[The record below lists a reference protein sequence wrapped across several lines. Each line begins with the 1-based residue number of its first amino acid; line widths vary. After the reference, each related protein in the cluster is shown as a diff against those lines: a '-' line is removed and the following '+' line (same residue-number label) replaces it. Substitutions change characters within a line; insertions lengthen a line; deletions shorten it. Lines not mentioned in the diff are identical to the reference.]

1 MKHITKIIT
10 LIVAVVFATSC
21 SKENHFISD
30 ESQRADVQQDL
41 QAKMAAMPNGD
52 LFAIFNEDLCKKE
65 REALEFMYAYMPLC
79 DVTDYSGEYFR
90 KNINASFKAKEEM
103 PWGVQVPE
111 REFNHFVIPVRINN
125 ENLDDSRFVFY
136 EELKDRVK
144 NLSMSDAVL
153 EVNHWCHEKANYKGS
168 DSRTSSPM
176 ATVKTSWGRCGEES
190 TFLVA
195 ALRSVCI
202 PARQVYTPRW
212 AHCDD
217 NHAWVEAWVDGNWH
231 FLGACE
237 PEPVLDLGWFNAPA
251 SRCLLLHTRVF
262 GRYYGP
268 EEVIERTANHT
279 EINVVYN
286 YAETAKLDI
295 KVVDNEGN
303 AVQNAK
309 VDFKIYNYAE
319 FCTVASKKTDENG
332 ETWMTAG
339 LGTMMIY
346 ASKDGKYGY
355 EVVMIGEKGKIE
367 IVLTKSESV
376 AETLA
381 LPQIEEFNIVPP
393 AEKARIPEVSKEM
406 RDENSRRGAYEDSI
420 RNAYIARCVAA
431 QNEGDYDKEI
441 MAKTWGNYQ
450 TIKDFVDYA
459 RLHGNEQYAWDLL
472 KVISDK
478 DLRDVSLDV
487 LKDNFNQRVL
497 ITDNCGLSEDMFNK
511 YVYSPRV
518 SNEMIQPYKQQLE
531 YQLSGAADI
540 HEGAVA
546 ELVSM
551 YYYRSNP
558 QTIIDWVKNSI
569 EIRND
574 LNVRGIPM
582 LPTGVLKARVADS
595 HSRDIFFVAMA
606 RSAGI
611 PSRIDPVTGKVQ
623 YFNNQWID
631 VDFEAKEEQPSIEN
645 GTLVLD
651 YQPTTNIPDPRYYSH
666 FSIKRFEV
674 YNEIS
679 PDGRNDEYCT
689 FDLLAYDDKDPGM
702 DVGMLYSQLMADGGI
717 ELDPGYYV
725 LISGTRLA
733 DGSVL
738 NRNAFFTIE
747 SGKTTEVE
755 LVMREPLDGVQIIGN
770 FNSENRFMPVDSQED
785 KSILQIAGRNFYVL
799 GLLDGGS
806 EPTTH
811 AMQDIS
817 ILKNKFEEW
826 GGSMIFIFQ
835 DEEILKN
842 FKLKNFNELP
852 SNITFG
858 VENGTMLSEA
868 ASNLK
873 LQNKNLPIFLI
884 ANSNN
889 EVVFVLQ
896 GYTIGLGEQIVKV
909 LGKI

>member
-1 MKHITKIIT
+1 MKYTTKIIA
-10 LIVAVVFATSC
+10 LIVAVLFAASC
-21 SKENHFISD
+21 SKESHFISD
-30 ESQRADVQQDL
+30 ESQRTDVQCDL
-41 QAKMAAMPNGD
+41 HAKMAAMPNGD
-52 LFAIFNEDLCKKE
+52 LFSIFNEDLDGKE

-79 DVTDYSGEYFR
+79 DVTDYDGDYFR

-103 PWGVQVPE
+103 PWGAQVPE
-111 REFNHFVIPVRINN
+111 REFNHFVVPVRINN

-144 NLSMSDAVL
+144 NLSMYDAVL

-168 DSRTSSPM
+168 DSRTSSPL

-217 NHAWVEAWVDGNWH
+217 NHAWVEAWVDGEWH

-286 YAETAKLDI
+286 YAETAKLNV
-295 KVVDNEGN
+295 KVVDNEGD
-303 AVQNAK
+303 AVADAK

-319 FCTVASKKTDENG
+319 FCTVASKATDENG
-332 ETWMTAG
+332 DTWMTAG

-346 ASKDGKYGY
+346 ASKDGKFGY
-355 EVVMIGEKGKIE
+355 EVVKIGDIDNVTITIKQ
-367 IVLTKSESV
+367 
-376 AETLA
+376 AENVEF
-381 LPQIEEFNIVPP
+381 EEAFDIVPP

-406 RDENSRRGAYEDSI
+406 RDENNRRAVYEDSI
-420 RNAYIARCVAA
+420 RNAYVAECVEA
-431 QNEGDYDKEI
+431 QNEGDYVKEI

-459 RLHGNEQYAWDLL
+459 KAHGNEQYAWDLL
-472 KVISDK
+472 NVISDK

-487 LKDNFNQRVL
+487 LKDNFDQRVL
-497 ITDNCGLSEDMFNK
+497 IEDNCGLTDEMFNE
-511 YVYSPRV
+511 YVYCPRV
-518 SNEMIQPYKQQLE
+518 SNEMIRPYKKQF
-531 YQLSGAADI
+531 
-540 HEGAVA
+540 
-546 ELVSM
+546 VSM
-551 YYYRSNP
+551 NFNGENP
-558 QTIIDWVKNSI
+558 EAVIRWVKENI
-569 EIRND
+569 NVND
-574 LNVRGIPM
+574 ELNVRGIPM
-582 LPTGVLKARVADS
+582 LPTGVLKSHIADS

-623 YFNNQWID
+623 YFENQWID
-631 VDFEAKEEQPSIEN
+631 VDFDIKEEQPTVEK
-645 GTLVLD
+645 GTLVID
-651 YQPTTNIPDPRYYSH
+651 YKPTQNMPDPRYYSH
-666 FSIKRFEV
+666 FTIKKF
-674 YNEIS
+674 N
-679 PDGRNDEYCT
+679 GNT

-702 DVGMLYSQLMADGGI
+702 DVGMLHSQLMSDGGI
-717 ELDPGYYV
+717 ELDLGYYV
-725 LISGTRLA
+725 MISGTRLA

-738 NRNAFFTIE
+738 NHNVFFNIE
-747 SGKTTEVE
+747 SGKITEVE
-755 LVMREPLDGVQIIGN
+755 LVMREPVDGVKIIGN
-770 FNSENRFMPVDSQED
+770 FNSENRFIPVDSQED
-785 KSILQIAGRNFYVL
+785 RSLLQIAGRNFYVL

-817 ILKNKFEEW
+817 ILKDKFEEW
-826 GGSMIFIFQ
+826 NGSMIFVFQ
-835 DEEILKN
+835 DKESLDN

-858 VENGTMLSEA
+858 IENGTMLSEVV
-868 ASNLK
+868 SNMK
-873 LQNKNLPIFLI
+873 LQNKSLPIFLI

>member
-1 MKHITKIIT
+1 MKHIKKIIT
-10 LIVAVVFATSC
+10 VIVAVLFVTSC
-21 SKENHFISD
+21 SKKQHFISD
-30 ESQRADVQQDL
+30 ALQRADVQYDF
-41 QAKMAAMPNGD
+41 QAKMAAMPRGE
-52 LFAIFNEDLCKKE
+52 LFAVFDEDLGGKE

-79 DVTDYSGEYFR
+79 DITDYSGEYFR
-90 KNINASFKAKEEM
+90 ANINASFVAKEEM

-111 REFNHFVIPVRINN
+111 REFNHFVVPVRINN

-144 NLSMSDAVL
+144 NLSMYDAVL

-168 DSRTSSPM
+168 DSRTSSPL

-217 NHAWVEAWVDGNWH
+217 NHAWVEAWVDGEWH

-286 YAETAKLDI
+286 YAETAKLNI
-295 KVVDNEGN
+295 KVVDNEGD
-303 AVQNAK
+303 AVADAK

-319 FCTVASKKTDENG
+319 FCTVASKTTDGNG
-332 ETWMTAG
+332 DTWMTAG

-346 ASKDGKYGY
+346 ASKDGKFGY
-355 EVVMIGEKGKIE
+355 EVLKIGDKDSVTITIKPADNIE
-367 IVLTKSESV
+367 FEES
-376 AETLA
+376 
-381 LPQIEEFNIVPP
+381 FDIVPP

-406 RDENSRRGAYEDSI
+406 RDENNRRGVYEDSI
-420 RNAYIARCVAA
+420 RNAYIAKCVEA
-431 QNEGDYDKEI
+431 QNEGGYDKEI
-441 MAKTWGNYQ
+441 MPKTCGNYQ
-450 TIKDFVDYA
+450 TIKDFVDYS
-459 RLHGNEQYAWDLL
+459 RTYGGEQYAWDLL
-472 KVISDK
+472 EVISDK
-478 DLRDVSLDV
+478 DLRDVTLDV
-487 LKDNFNQRVL
+487 LKDNFSQRVMVK
-497 ITDNCGLSEDMFNK
+497 DYYGLTEDMFNK
-511 YVYSPRV
+511 YVYCPRV
-518 SNEMIQPYKQQLE
+518 SNEMIKPYKQQLT
-531 YQLSGAADI
+531 YQLSGAADLP
-540 HEGAVA
+540 EGAVA

-551 YYYRSNP
+551 NYYRANP
-558 QTIIDWVKNSI
+558 QMIVDWVKDNI
-569 EIRND
+569 EIRDD

-582 LPTGVLKARVADS
+582 LPTGVLKSRVADS

-606 RSAGI
+606 RSTGI

-623 YFNNQWID
+623 YYHNQWVD
-631 VDFEAKEEQPSIEN
+631 VDFEAKEEQPSAEK
-645 GTLVLD
+645 GTLVID
-651 YQPTTNIPDPRYYSH
+651 YQPTANMPDPRYYSH
-666 FSIKRFEV
+666 FTIKKF
-674 YNEIS
+674 N
-679 PDGRNDEYCT
+679 GNT
-689 FDLLAYDDKDPGM
+689 FDLLAYDDRDPGM

-717 ELDPGYYV
+717 ELDAGYYV
-725 LISGTRLA
+725 MISGTRLA

-738 NRNAFFTIE
+738 NRNVFFTIE
-747 SGKTTEVE
+747 GGKTTNVE
-755 LVMREPLDGVQIIGN
+755 LVMREPADGVQIIGN

-785 KSILQIAGRNFYVL
+785 KSLLQIAGRNFYVL

-817 ILKNKFEEW
+817 ILKEKFEEW
-826 GGSMIFIFQ
+826 GGSIIFIFQ
-835 DEEILKN
+835 DEESLGN

-852 SNITFG
+852 SNVTFG
-858 VENGTMLSEA
+858 IENGAMLSETV
-868 ASNLK
+868 SNMK
-873 LQNKNLPIFLI
+873 LQSKSLPIFLI